1 LRGGGVIKFQKQE
14 LYKLT
19 DSDLAKAAE
28 LHVAT
33 YRGVSQSTRLLEE
46 LLERFTKQRNILD
59 NLP

>member
-1 LRGGGVIKFQKQE
+1 MIKFQKQE